1 MNSFT
6 RRQAVVCLCGFLP
19 IFSGTGTNHQ
29 SLENIHNSKDE
40 LQLLASL
47 TSVSGPAKL
56 RLCRQTLHQHR
67 QSNEGQFLD
76 RLQCS
81 NAYCLLTI
89 VDAEIAEISRSMW
102 AADQKQKYHL

>member
-56 RLCRQTLHQHR
+56 ISKDYAGRHYTSTDNPMKASFLTVCNAQTHTV
-67 QSNEGQFLD
+67 
-76 RLQCS
+76 
-81 NAYCLLTI
+81 Y
-89 VDAEIAEISRSMW
+89 
-102 AADQKQKYHL
+102 